1 MNIKLDS
8 NLAKVKINGTEVDK
22 VKYNGA
28 VVWTK
33 PAARGIY
40 GVSWSGT
47 GSGTVALT
55 RTDDAVGLADPV
67 PYVNNG
73 TMVAADCSSPFDTIA
88 PWKDIQIETIGNN
101 TCVKIP
107 KFWYKITY
115 GGSPSH
121 ITKIQIANY
130 AETGFAVS
138 PAHADRGYGEQ
149 DFIWVDRYINN
160 TNYESV
166 TGVTDRT
173 ATQIKRGTARTNV
186 RAIVIPNK
194 HAELF
199 DYALLQ
205 TIWMLYLVEFAHT
218 DSQAKIGA
226 GLNSSFTTGDTN
238 SMPYHTGTM
247 GNARGGGYGSG
258 AVQYRH
264 MENLWGYGAFCWL
277 DGIKMYQQNSSN
289 YMRLLIQDKFADYD
303 DNNMSSSIGI
313 TSVFSSNNIA
323 YLFKNTITG
332 NISDLFIPYTGAGSS
347 SQYNVI
353 FDYCAGPYSSQY
365 GQTLGV
371 TTGGDYYS
379 QSGLFRLMGT
389 AQLSTATARI
399 RKQFVNFVE

>member
-40 GVSWSGT
+40 GVSWKGT
-47 GSGTVALT
+47 GAGTAALT
-55 RTDDAVGLADPV
+55 RTDDAVGLAAPV
-67 PYVNNG
+67 PYINDGVMTG
-73 TMVAADCSSPFDTIA
+73 ADCSSPFDTIA

-115 GGSPSH
+115 KGDH
-121 ITKIQIANY
+121 ISKIQIANY
-130 AETGFAVS
+130 PETGFAVS

-160 TNYESV
+160 THLESV

-173 ATQIKRGTARTNV
+173 ATQRKRGTARTNV

-205 TIWMLYLVEFAHT
+205 TIQMLYLVEFAHT

-226 GLNSSFTTGDTN
+226 GLNSSFTTGATDT
-238 SMPYHTGTM
+238 MPYHTGTM
-247 GNARGGGYGSG
+247 GNQRGGGYGSG

-277 DGIKMYQQNSSN
+277 DGVKLYQQNSSS
-289 YMRLLIQDKFADYD
+289 YMHILIQDKFADYNED
-303 DNNMSSSIGI
+303 NMSSSIG
-313 TSVFSSNNIA
+313 TTTVFSSNNNIA

-332 NISDLFIPYTGAGSS
+332 NISDLFIPYAGAGSS
-347 SQYNVI
+347 SQYNFI
-353 FDYCAGPYSSQY
+353 LDFCAGPYSSQY

-371 TTGGDYYS
+371 TTGGDYYY
-379 QSGLFRLMGT
+379 QSGLFRLIGT
-389 AQLSTATARI
+389 AQLSVATACI
-399 RKQFVNFVE
+399 RKQLMAVTT